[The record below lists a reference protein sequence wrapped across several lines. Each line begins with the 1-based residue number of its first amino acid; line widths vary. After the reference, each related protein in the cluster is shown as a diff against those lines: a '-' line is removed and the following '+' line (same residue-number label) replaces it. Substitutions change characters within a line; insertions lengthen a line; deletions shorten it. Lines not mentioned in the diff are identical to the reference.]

1 MVTIAESTA
10 SHPVLNSWHGEEAF
24 FMQHRKKQFYVAL
37 VLVTAFCLVSVIN
50 PPAQA
55 ASVYNI
61 ATSSSTFKTQV
72 YVYNS
77 GVAGPTV
84 MIVGGVHGNET
95 AGYKAAGI
103 VANGLSGEYKI
114 KKGRLIVLPQAHKPA
129 VAIGSRTYKGNDL
142 NRDFPQSSTESADTY
157 LARQI
162 YGVVKNY
169 KVDYL
174 IDLHEGY
181 DYYKNP
187 NNSSVGQ
194 SIIYYPR
201 GNGST
206 IANKIATK
214 LNSGISNSYH
224 KFTVL
229 RYPVSGSL
237 ARAAG
242 QYLGVTS
249 FIFETSQKQTLTT
262 RVNQQKTAVNTLLG
276 YLGMK

>member
-1 MVTIAESTA
+1 
-10 SHPVLNSWHGEEAF
+10 
-24 FMQHRKKQFYVAL
+24 MQHKNKYYLAL
-37 VLVTAFCLVSVIN
+37 ILVTAFCLVSVIN

-55 ASVYNI
+55 ATVYNI

-72 YVYNS
+72 YVHDS
-77 GVAGPTV
+77 GVSGPTV

-95 AGYKAAGI
+95 AGYRAAGI
-103 VANGLSGEYKI
+103 VADGLTGDYKI
-114 KKGRLIVLPQAHKPA
+114 KKGRLVVLPQAHKPA
-129 VAIGSRTYKGNDL
+129 IANGSRTYQGNDL
-142 NRDFPQSSTESADTY
+142 NRDFPQSSSESADTY

-162 YGVVKNY
+162 YQVVKNY
-169 KVDYL
+169 DVDYL

-181 DYYKNP
+181 DYVKNP

-206 IANKIATK
+206 IANKIASK
-214 LNSGISNSYH
+214 LNASISSSYRE
-224 KFTVL
+224 FSVL

-237 ARAAG
+237 ARASG

-262 RVNQQKTAVNTLLG
+262 RISQQKTAVNTLLS